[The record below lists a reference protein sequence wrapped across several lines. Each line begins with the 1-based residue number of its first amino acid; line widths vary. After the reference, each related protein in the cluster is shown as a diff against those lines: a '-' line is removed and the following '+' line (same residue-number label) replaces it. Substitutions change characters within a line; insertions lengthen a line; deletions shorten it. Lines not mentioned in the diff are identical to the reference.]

1 MAQSSPKSGNSA
13 GKSGNRNDLQQ
24 MIINYVPGE
33 ECRVAMVE
41 NGRLEEF
48 HDERA
53 NAVTI
58 VGNVYVGKVMNV
70 EASIQAAFVDFGH
83 GANGFLHVSDLHP
96 QYFPGEDEETKERIG
111 KKTPRRERP
120 PIQHCLKRN
129 QEIIVQ
135 VLKEGISTKGPTLTT
150 YLSIPGRYL
159 VMLPQMDRVG
169 VSRKV
174 EDEDQRKEMRKILDG
189 LELPG
194 DFGFIV
200 RTAGIGKA
208 KTDLKRDLAY
218 LQRLWKDIERRRS
231 KGKGPRLLYA
241 ESDLLMR
248 ALRDYW
254 TSEIHE
260 IVIDDDSALRRAG
273 RFMKIVSPRS
283 ATKLLNYNRST
294 PIFHAFGIEEQ
305 IQRMHERVVPL
316 PSGGSLIID
325 EAEALVAIDVNSGKM
340 RHHGDAETTAYK
352 TNIEAVDEIC
362 RQIRLRDVGGLI
374 VCDLIDMMKR
384 SNRRNMEQR
393 FRDRL
398 KRDRAATKPLPVSQ
412 FGIVEMTRQRM
423 RGSLRSTHYTKCPM
437 CSGRG
442 VLRRPPSLASD
453 ALREL
458 GSIIDHAKVA
468 KAEMVVSPR
477 LAGELLSNKRLGLT
491 RLELRSGKKVDV
503 RVSEDIPVDQLRFY
517 AYDEAGADVAIDRL
531 PKPTAP
537 TDLSEWVE
545 AGTSGKDWAV
555 DTLAEQDEIEAVLP
569 TQHEQFDDFL
579 STDSEPDAESGE
591 REGERTE
598 GGKRRRRRRGGRG
611 RRGGRDR
618 TDEEKQ
624 GEKPTD
630 ERTTP
635 DDERETETEDDHAA
649 DTRPHDQE
657 SDKPEDGKRRRRR
670 RRRGGRGRQRTGEP
684 AVETRASEQDRA
696 EEPEPRYD
704 EPEMRADEEDEE
716 ESPAP
721 ARATGLRGDSWD
733 VTPEELASSNGKA
746 PTAAEA
752 PVHREPD
759 EAPAPSEEESKPPA
773 RKKRRRSRGKKP
785 AGGGAAESNQRRDE
799 SDQEPEVSAA
809 APEPDAPAEPGPAP
823 ARSKKRRSSRKKQG
837 EAPQEREAKVDVEAG
852 EPTAPASKKKRSK
865 RRGSKKPEAGS
876 GGKPDATPAPEPK
889 PAPED
894 SSATPKG
901 AVKKPSRPL
910 YASQRK
916 KPAPSAARVPRE
928 D

>member
-1 MAQSSPKSGNSA
+1 MAQSSAKNSGS
-13 GKSGNRNDLQQ
+13 GKKNNIQQ

-120 PIQHCLKRN
+120 PIQQCLKRG

-231 KGKGPRLLYA
+231 KGRGPRLLYA

-254 TSEIHE
+254 TSDIHE
-260 IVIDDDSALRRAG
+260 IVIDDESALRRAG

-283 ATKLLNYNRST
+283 ATRLLNYDRST

-325 EAEALVAIDVNSGKM
+325 ETEALVAIDVNSGKM

-437 CSGRG
+437 CTGRG

-458 GSIIDHAKVA
+458 GAIVDQPKVH

-491 RLELRSGKKVDV
+491 RLEFRAGKKVDV

-517 AYDEAGADVAIDRL
+517 AYDEAGADIAIDRL

-537 TDLSEWVE
+537 RDLGEWVE
-545 AGTSGKDWAV
+545 SGATGKDWAV
-555 DTLAEQDEIEAVLP
+555 DTLAEQEEIEQAVSVP
-569 TQHEQFDDFL
+569 PPAEQFDGFL
-579 STDSEPDAESGE
+579 AEDNEAEGAPDDRPVE
-591 REGERTE
+591 EGRP
-598 GGKRRRRRRGGRG
+598 RRRRRRGGRG
-611 RRGGRDR
+611 RRGGSRAERSADEKA
-618 TDEEKQ
+618 TTSDEEPRESQ
-624 GEKPTD
+624 GEQSDTD
-630 ERTTP
+630 R
-635 DDERETETEDDHAA
+635 A
-649 DTRPHDQE
+649 HDQD
-657 SDKPEDGKRRRRR
+657 SDKPEEGRPRRRRR
-670 RRRGGRGRQRTGEP
+670 RRRGGRSRDRDTE
-684 AVETRASEQDRA
+684 RA
-696 EEPEPRYD
+696 ETGADVSDTEPDTPDR
-704 EPEMRADEEDEE
+704 PTR
-716 ESPAP
+716 AP
-721 ARATGLRGDSWD
+721 ARAETEDVEPAPDRASGLRGDSWD
-733 VTPEELASSNGKA
+733 LEPSELASANGKA
-746 PTAAEA
+746 SAPPVRASSGSRSSKAAPDIDADTETDTETEA
-752 PVHREPD
+752 SD
-759 EAPAPSEEESKPPA
+759 EAPAKP
-773 RKKRRRSRGKKP
+773 RKKSRRRSRGKKTSKASSDASP
-785 AGGGAAESNQRRDE
+785 AESDRDR
-799 SDQEPEVSAA
+799 
-809 APEPDAPAEPGPAP
+809 APEGEAPGAEDGADEAPAKRPSRSKKRGASRKKKDPKADDAPAPAGDTGDDPAPAP
-823 ARSKKRRSSRKKQG
+823 AR
-837 EAPQEREAKVDVEAG
+837 
-852 EPTAPASKKKRSK
+852 KKRSK
-865 RRGSKKPEAGS
+865 RGKK
-876 GGKPDATPAPEPK
+876 KTEPVAETK
-889 PAPED
+889 PAPKA
-894 SSATPKG
+894 SGASKG
-901 AVKKPSRPL
+901 AVTKPARPL

-916 KPAPSAARVPRE
+916 KPAPSAARAVRE